1 MTGSMPSVAERGQA
15 IRAQAL
21 YLLNLTLLPGIAFL
35 MLWRLQA
42 SAPVDAGAFAR
53 QHLRQAFVASIW
65 SGALLV
71 VVVALFASL
80 ANPQRP
86 ATWIAILVYTICVHS
101 TLLLAGVIGLSR
113 AMAGQAWRY
122 PLIGPR

>member
-1 MTGSMPSVAERGQA
+1 MPPVAERERA

-35 MLWRLQA
+35 MLWRMQA
-42 SAPVDAGAFAR
+42 SAGNGAGPFAR
-53 QHLRQAFVASIW
+53 QHLRQAFIAGIW

-71 VVVALFASL
+71 VAVAIIASL
-80 ANPQRP
+80 ADPRRP
-86 ATWIAILVYTICVHS
+86 ATWIAIIVYVICVHS

-113 AMAGQAWRY
+113 AMAGKAWRY

>member
-1 MTGSMPSVAERGQA
+1 MTSSMPPVAERDCA

-21 YLLNLTLLPGIAFL
+21 YLLNLTLLPGIAIL
-35 MLWRLQA
+35 MLWWMQA
-42 SAPVDAGAFAR
+42 FTRRGAGPFAR

-71 VVVALFASL
+71 LAVALIASL
-80 ANPQRP
+80 ADPRRL
-86 ATWIAILVYTICVHS
+86 ATWIAIFVYVICVHS